1 MATETL
7 SRPSVS
13 SDTEQI
19 NAENLYKPED
29 TTSID
34 SERESLTTFT
44 TLDWTATLSPA
55 RRSCINLTNVEPCVN
70 KAMVNLQALKE
81 ALLLKACLQ
90 PPAYE
95 TPPETVT
102 VSVVDSKEQPKSV
115 SVQVSTTADSDPT
128 GLSVEGVRTGILV
141 EKYGIIEK
149 VRIQLL

>member
-13 SDTEQI
+13 NDTEQI
-19 NAENLYKPED
+19 NAENLSVDYKPED
-29 TTSID
+29 TTSVD

-81 ALLLKACLQ
+81 ALLLKACLH
-90 PPAYE
+90 YE

-149 VRIQLL
+149 VRIPLL